1 MVREHEPLRPEAKSR
16 CRHRFPLLMYS
27 AIMATHST
35 LSPSLAIL
43 VVILVLA
50 AGYFGGRNYVNRRF
64 NRRNWK

>member
-1 MVREHEPLRPEAKSR
+1 
-16 CRHRFPLLMYS
+16 MYP

-50 AGYFGGRNYVNRRF
+50 AGYFGGRHYVNRRF